1 MTEYAPNYP
10 LSYPNPPFPYAP
22 HSETPLR
29 SCAVAVPRTPPPA
42 VPGRPPYPVGQQWIG
57 ARESPTRPPP
67 PSPPP
72 NTFPLW
78 DTLKYLFDTTSVQNS
93 EVINHMYFD
102 APDVSEALD
111 IPVSSMF
118 MQKIYARM
126 FPAPPPS
133 PEKPPAAPL
142 DYYAKLE
149 EFQDAIDDS
158 MTANQ
163 ISDSFRGIF
172 NQDLPASVTQS
183 EVWQSI
189 VSRAGNRRRSE
200 EVVELVRRIQAHP
213 VNAEA
218 PTSESPRA
226 ASTLTPKPT
235 HQMDVSEP
243 ASHQSINHRILG
255 HGRNGKGT
263 LTKICCNSGANLPD
277 LDTFS
282 DPDFSCT
289 IAGPGISGTSP
300 FIDGTRNPTWDLCLG
315 PFENVM
321 GNVEV
326 TFSLTDEDDNE
337 DDNGGSVTVSV
348 GSCPVGPCTLTPTGG
363 EDQTGTISVTMDF
376 IPFEPPSP
384 PTPPPSPPAS
394 PPPPPSPPPSPSE
407 LPPSPPRPPPPAL
420 TESFAARTTRAAVT
434 TLAASLAASAATHAT
449 HPPRATHPPTPM
461 ENVVGR
467 KTWPAIW
474 YGASPAGTPH
484 PPAAPPAGYVPL
496 R

>member
-1 MTEYAPNYP
+1 MTQTQHPQHKPKPQPHPDPTPTYRVAPAPSPSPVPALPPCPAPTPCTPPAPVPRRPPAPPAALPRPFSSTPPHPTPSVVEVVYEGCSRCLILPGVGEAEISLRRHTAGMQGPAGSSWYAIFPARADPALAVRRVRHIWEIPGDPNLPIDPSPPPPCARRTAYAPFTSRARTRPTAALQHGTHMTEYAPNYP

-158 MTANQ
+158 MTATQ

-243 ASHQSINHRILG
+243 ASHQSIN
-255 HGRNGKGT
+255 
-263 LTKICCNSGANLPD
+263 
-277 LDTFS
+277 
-282 DPDFSCT
+282 
-289 IAGPGISGTSP
+289 
-300 FIDGTRNPTWDLCLG
+300 
-315 PFENVM
+315 
-321 GNVEV
+321 
-326 TFSLTDEDDNE
+326 
-337 DDNGGSVTVSV
+337 
-348 GSCPVGPCTLTPTGG
+348 
-363 EDQTGTISVTMDF
+363 Q
-376 IPFEPPSP
+376 
-384 PTPPPSPPAS
+384 
-394 PPPPPSPPPSPSE
+394 
-407 LPPSPPRPPPPAL
+407 
-420 TESFAARTTRAAVT
+420 
-434 TLAASLAASAATHAT
+434 
-449 HPPRATHPPTPM
+449 
-461 ENVVGR
+461 
-467 KTWPAIW
+467 
-474 YGASPAGTPH
+474 
-484 PPAAPPAGYVPL
+484 
-496 R
+496 